1 MAQVNDLNMRLDI
14 SSGHLEK
21 ARETNM
27 ALEHNIGREGVF
39 GRERRYDRG
48 IEG

>member
-27 ALEHNIGREGVF
+27 ALESTILAEGVLWP
-39 GRERRYDRG
+39 RKTVRSRH
-48 IEG
+48 